1 MSLNTALKI
10 LLEEYPK
17 EKSNSFKG
25 NALADFIRNEI
36 PVQVTETMNLEP
48 RYQVE
53 GSPGKGNW
61 AAVPWV
67 AVLDKFITDTVQDGY
82 YVVYL
87 VKEDFSGIY
96 LSLNQGVTT
105 VKQQY
110 GSAAK
115 DALEIR
121 AKDFLARLGDVP
133 GSYIKGHIDLVCSQ
147 SSQLAKLYEYGSILS
162 LYYEA
167 KSFPGDD
174 QLKNDLIGIL
184 HLYFSLF
191 SKESSL
197 FNEAER
203 EDDETDLEFENLQK
217 IRIHKRI
224 ERNKKLSSKVKK
236 LKGYTCEACGF
247 NFEKRY
253 GEIGKGFIEAH
264 HLTPL
269 SSLQGERVAL
279 DPVKDF
285 AVLCSNCHKMI
296 HRSEFVSEV
305 KEFRANYVVQKS

>member
-1 MSLNTALKI
+1 MSLNAALKI

-17 EKSNSFKG
+17 ERSHDFKG

-36 PVQVTETMNLEP
+36 PVQVAESMELEA

-87 VKEDFSGIY
+87 VKEDFSGLY

-105 VKQQY
+105 VKKQY

-121 AKDFLARLGDVP
+121 AKDFLARLGDVQ
-133 GSYIKGHIDLVCSQ
+133 GNYRKGRIDLACSQ
-147 SSQLAKLYEYGSILS
+147 TSQLAKLYEFGSIVS
-162 LYYEA
+162 LYYDA
-167 KSFPGDD
+167 KSLPDD
-174 QLKNDLIGIL
+174 RQLKNDLVGML

-191 SKESSL
+191 FKESSL

-203 EDDETDLEFENLQK
+203 EDDEADLEFENLQK

-224 ERNKKLSSKVKK
+224 ERNKKLSGKVKK

-247 NFEKRY
+247 NFEKCY
-253 GEIGKGFIEAH
+253 GDIGKGFIEAH

-269 SSLQGERVAL
+269 SSLKGERVAL
-279 DPVKDF
+279 DPVNDF

-296 HRSEFVSEV
+296 HRSEFVSEIQ
-305 KEFRANYVVQKS
+305 EFRANYVVQKS